1 MWGLVLLI
9 FGLIFLIVYYENKDK
24 KYYTNVACNSDINIV
39 DDNINLNINY
49 YLDSNG
55 NIVF

>member
-39 DDNINLNINY
+39 DDNINLNINF
-49 YLDSNG
+49 YLY
-55 NIVF
+55 